1 MSKNCIPQD
10 KRNAMG
16 KLSGNFKSGGLV
28 GPAARKTGIP
38 DTPLEKAK
46 RDNGIKGLKRG
57 GKIGC

>member
-16 KLSGNFKSGGLV
+16 KLSGNFKHGGLV
-28 GPAARKTGIP
+28 PSGRKTGIP

-46 RDNGIKGLKRG
+46 RDNGIKGLKSG
-57 GKIGC
+57 GKVGR